1 MVAELYTVFGSE
13 LLNYC
18 CMMCRN
24 IGDAQDLL
32 QETFLKAL
40 SYQDL
45 LEGMETKQ
53 RRAWLYK
60 VARNLFYDQCRRR
73 AVEKKYSPA
82 PDIEDDTTY
91 SEAEVGFLLSVL
103 PSDLSELFIKRYLE
117 GYNSKELSELYG
129 CSASGI
135 RAKLS
140 RARKILREECSR

>member
-45 LEGMETKQ
+45 LESMETKQ

-73 AVEKKYSPA
+73 AVEKNIPLRQISRTIRHIPRRRSAFCFPFCHLIYQSC
-82 PDIEDDTTY
+82 
-91 SEAEVGFLLSVL
+91 LS
-103 PSDLSELFIKRYLE
+103 ST
-117 GYNSKELSELYG
+117 
-129 CSASGI
+129 
-135 RAKLS
+135 
-140 RARKILREECSR
+140 ILRVITQKS

>member
-1 MVAELYTVFGSE
+1 MVTELYTVFGSE
-13 LLNYC
+13 LLYYC
-18 CMMCRN
+18 CKMCRN
-24 IGDAQDLL
+24 SSDAQDLL

-40 SYQDL
+40 SHQDL

-73 AVEKKYSPA
+73 AVEEKYTLA
-82 PDIEDDTTY
+82 PEAEEDTMF
-91 SEAEVGFLLSVL
+91 SEVEVGFLLSIL
-103 PSDLSELFIKRYLE
+103 PPDLSELFIKRYLE
-117 GYNSKELSELYG
+117 GYNSKELAEQYG

-135 RAKLS
+135 RAKLN